1 MKTNPSSPG
10 RPALRY
16 HGAKWNLAPWILSH
30 FPAHELYAEP
40 YGGSA
45 AVLLRKER
53 SLLEVYNDMDE
64 EVVNFFRAMRDDP
77 DRLIR
82 AIELTPFAKSEWELS
97 YQETDDLVE
106 AARRF
111 YLRAY
116 MSIAGPTAQ
125 WNTGWRRQKK
135 FSRGTGGES
144 MMTPAAIAFMRTE
157 HLHTVANRFKGVQIE
172 RDNALSI
179 IKRYDTPE
187 TLFYCDPP
195 YVFET
200 RGRWKDKAYSHE
212 MTDEDHRELADAL
225 HQVEG
230 MAVLSGYRCELYDE
244 LFRTWPRIDKETR
257 VNGPGSATE
266 SLWLNPAAVERR
278 RHADLPLFDM
288 ESRQALASANGNG
301 AK

>member
-1 MKTNPSSPG
+1 MQVEPNAPS

-16 HGAKWNLAPWILSH
+16 HGAKWNLAPWIIRH
-30 FPAHELYAEP
+30 FPAHELYCEP
-40 YGGSA
+40 FGGSA

-53 SLLEVYNDMDE
+53 SLLEVYNDLDE
-64 EVVNFFRAMRDDP
+64 EVVGFFRAMRDDP

-82 AIELTPFAKSEWELS
+82 AIELTPFAKTEWELS
-97 YQETDDLVE
+97 YEPVQDPVE

-144 MMTPAAIAFMRTE
+144 KMTPAPISFMRTE
-157 HLHTVANRFKGVQIE
+157 HLHTVANRFRGVQIE
-172 RDNALSI
+172 RDDALAI
-179 IKRYDTPE
+179 IERYDSPE
-187 TLFYCDPP
+187 TLFYLDPP
-195 YVFET
+195 YVAET
-200 RGRWKDKAYSHE
+200 RGRWKDKAYAHE
-212 MTDEDHRELADAL
+212 MDDDDHRALAQAV

-230 MAVLSGYRCELYDE
+230 MAVLSGYRCDLYDA
-244 LFRTWPRIDKETR
+244 LFSTWCRVDKETR
-257 VNGPGSATE
+257 INGPGSATE

-278 RHADLPLFDM
+278 RHGDLPLF
-288 ESRQALASANGNG
+288 NGDG
-301 AK
+301 